1 MLIDF
6 LSVLEGRAELGW
18 TAAAN
23 VMKMLQ
29 KLLQDRRTQEVALE
43 VMAINR
49 PNFGFLQNGNPE
61 LLQATNQLLD
71 HFLTA
76 SYLHDI
82 LLNS

>member
-1 MLIDF
+1 MLIDL
-6 LSVLEGRAELGW
+6 LSVLEGRTESAW

-29 KLLQDRRTQEVALE
+29 RLLQDRRTQEVALE

-49 PNFGFLQNGNPE
+49 PNFSFLQNAGPE
-61 LLQATNQLLD
+61 LLLATNQLLD